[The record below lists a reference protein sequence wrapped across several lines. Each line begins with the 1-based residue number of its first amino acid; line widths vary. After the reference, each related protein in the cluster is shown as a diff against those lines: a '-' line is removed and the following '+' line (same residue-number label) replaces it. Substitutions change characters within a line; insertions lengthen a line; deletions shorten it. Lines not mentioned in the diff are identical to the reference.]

1 MPKSEDGFTL
11 IELLVVILIIA
22 ILAAIAIPVF
32 LAQRQK
38 GWEADVQSALK
49 NVAIAIESY
58 GIDQGG
64 FGNLNADPQLA
75 TKLAAQGFRIPNW
88 AAAPGG
94 YFQVQ
99 ATATHWCVQVQH
111 KILPVTSP
119 WYRAIHNRDAGVPQA
134 SPDTC

>member
-1 MPKSEDGFTL
+1 MAKSEGGFTL

-49 NVAIAIESY
+49 NVAVAIESFGAENGGY
-58 GIDQGG
+58 GG
-64 FGNLNADPQLA
+64 LNADPQLA
-75 TKLAAQGFRIPNW
+75 TRLRAQGFTIPSW
-88 AAAPGG
+88 ATAPDG
-94 YFQVQ
+94 YFQVVSN
-99 ATATHWCVQVQH
+99 ATSWCVQVQH
-111 KILPVTSP
+111 RLLPATSP
-119 WYRAIHNRDAGVPQA
+119 WDRAINDSDAGVPQA